1 MTQCKIC
8 LLDDLND
15 KNINFDKDGTC
26 NYCGEFNDRVKNYIF
41 TEEQEKKNL
50 EKIKK
55 KLTSNNSKYDAI
67 IGLSGG
73 VDSSYVCYLAHKMGL
88 RCLLIQMDNGWNSK
102 ISTSN
107 INKIIKKTGFDYYN
121 YLLNWNEFKD
131 LQRSFIKA
139 GVIDLE
145 VLTDHAVW
153 AVLFKYTKKFKI
165 KYTLTGDNYLTEN
178 GMPSSWNWIK
188 SDASNIKDIHKK
200 FGTVKLKTFP
210 FLNFYRWYLNRYFGF
225 EATMIPI
232 LNQINYNKFKAI
244 KELKDY
250 FGWEEYEG
258 KHYESNFTK
267 FYQSYILPTKFKV
280 DKRKSHLSALIRS
293 GQITKSKA
301 IEEIEKPLFK
311 GNQLQ
316 LEKEYFEK
324 KLNFSS
330 EEFDKIMKEKP
341 VDHEKYKSDKKK
353 FKLLWKIS
361 YVISLFKNVKKAKI
375 N

>member
-1 MTQCKIC
+1 MTQCKFC

-15 KNINFDKDGTC
+15 KDINFDKDGTC
-26 NYCGEFNDRVKNYIF
+26 NYCVEFNSRVKDYIF
-41 TEEQEKKNL
+41 TDEQEKKNL
-50 EKIKK
+50 EKIKN
-55 KLTSNNSKYDAI
+55 KLTNSSSKYHAI
-67 IGLSGG
+67 IGISGG

-88 RCLLIQMDNGWNSK
+88 KCLLIQMDNGWNSK

-153 AVLFKYTKKFKI
+153 AVLFKYTKEFKI

-188 SDASNIKDIHKK
+188 SDASNIKDIHRK

-225 EATMIPI
+225 EGTMIPI

-316 LEKEYFEK
+316 LEKEFFEK
-324 KLNFSS
+324 KLGYTS
-330 EEFDKIMKEKP
+330 EEFDKIMSDKP
-341 VDHEKYKSDKKK
+341 ISHDKYKSDKSK
-353 FKLLWKIS
+353 FKMLWRIS
-361 YVISLFKNVKKAKI
+361 YIISLFKNIKKTKS